1 MLHLLLLES
10 AIELVPSRLTALKD
24 VQSYAGKR
32 GKKPDEV
39 LLDQSYHGR
48 VMTRLPNHEKRGR
61 PDITFLTLLSVLETP
76 LCKEG
81 LLSVYIHLQDGRIIE
96 VNPEVRLP
104 RNYDRFI
111 GLMEQ
116 LLVEGQVPPRGE
128 PLLTISRSN
137 LEGLLDDLKGD
148 DSVSILAEEEGE
160 KITFRRLKAMI
171 PEDSSKP
178 VIFGVGA
185 FPHGDLTRETLG
197 LFDEAVRL
205 DTEIMMAW
213 HVSSM
218 MLWLYSEQ
226 VAVADSRFES
236 TPL

>member
-116 LLVEGQVPPRGE
+116 LLVEGQVPPTGE
-128 PLLTISRSN
+128 PLLTITRSN

-160 KITFRRLKAMI
+160 RITLRRLKAMI

-197 LFDEAVRL
+197 LFDETVRL
-205 DTEIMMAW
+205 DTETMMAW

>member
-128 PLLTISRSN
+128 PLLTITRSN

-148 DSVSILAEEEGE
+148 DSVAILAEEEGE
-160 KITFRRLKAMI
+160 KITPRRLKAMI

-226 VAVADSRFES
+226 IAVADSRFES